1 MKTKFSKHMIED
13 RMERYA
19 VIATKVGFGEVIF
32 STIREPEGRV
42 TERRLLQMT
51 STGVC
56 IVRSMEDVVITM
68 FCATISITKCYFPN
82 QELSPALVRTIRFNE
97 RKGYCNIQV
106 AVVMQQWGRLLHL
119 F

>member
-19 VIATKVGFGEVIF
+19 TIATKVGFGEVIF
-32 STIREPEGRV
+32 STIREPEGRI

-68 FCATISITKCYFPN
+68 FCATISITKCYFPIKN
-82 QELSPALVRTIRFNE
+82 F
-97 RKGYCNIQV
+97 
-106 AVVMQQWGRLLHL
+106 HL
-119 F
+119 CS

>member
-56 IVRSMEDVVITM
+56 IVRSMDDVVITM

-97 RKGYCNIQV
+97 RKGYCNI
-106 AVVMQQWGRLLHL
+106 
-119 F
+119 